1 MAQIPWHRAPRRA
14 FTLIEL
20 LVVIAIIAILIG
32 LLLPA
37 VQKIREAAAR
47 MSCSNN
53 LKQIGLAIHNF
64 HDTEGT
70 LPINRYGDYN
80 ASTAFGGPYFYSSSW
95 SFLAVLL
102 PYLEQSNLYQAG
114 NIANSIST
122 AKGIHPGG
130 AAGTPTLQNS
140 SATAGVVKT
149 FLCPSDQAASLGT
162 YAESSRYMRNPAGKY
177 DTIVVGLT
185 NYKGVLGAN
194 WVYGIYPN
202 GPTPTNGGDGFWGA
216 NGLFT
221 LNSWQAPV
229 KITGIT
235 DGTSNTF
242 MVGEDIFNASAAV
255 STNTTAGEGY
265 AWAHSVEA
273 TLTCAI
279 PPNAKGANGLP
290 VVYTDW
296 QNYHGFKSNHSGGV
310 NFLFGDGAVRF
321 VSSSIALGTYRAL
334 ATYNGGEVVDLP

>member
-1 MAQIPWHRAPRRA
+1 MTTTSRVRGG

-53 LKQIGLAIHNF
+53 LKQIGLAVHNF
-64 HDTEGT
+64 HDTEGM

-80 ASTAFGGPYFYSSSW
+80 ASTAFGGPYFTSSSW

-114 NIANSIST
+114 NIATSIQT

-130 AAGTPTLQNS
+130 IAGTPTLQNS

-149 FLCPSDQAASLGT
+149 YLCPSDQASSFRQF
-162 YAESSRYMRNPAGKY
+162 AESTRYMRNAAGKY
-177 DTIVVGLT
+177 DTILVGLT
-185 NYKGVLGAN
+185 SYKGVLGAN
-194 WVYGIYPN
+194 WNYGIYPN
-202 GPTPTNGGDGFWGA
+202 GPPPTAGGDGFWGA

-221 LNSWQAPV
+221 LNSWQSPV
-229 KITGIT
+229 RITGIT

-242 MVGEDIFNASAAV
+242 MVGEDIFDANAAV

-279 PPNAKGANGLP
+279 PPNAKGSNGLR
-290 VVYTDW
+290 VAYTDW
-296 QNYHGFKSNHSGGV
+296 GNYHGFKSNHSGGV
-310 NFLFGDGAVRF
+310 QFVFADGSVHF
-321 VSSSIALGTYRAL
+321 ISDSIALGTYRAL
-334 ATYNGGEVVDLP
+334 ATHTGGEVVNLP